1 MIKFGEI
8 GNYKV
13 AKNFGYLTTDVALKN
28 GDIVTYDL
36 ATKKVALPTSDT
48 AKKAGLAVVMNVID
62 KPGIKTPDDYT
73 IEAGEHPR
81 IFTLASLK
89 GLTLVMNDAEI
100 KTNYA
105 SIAVGDKL
113 VAGTDGKL
121 VKTSDVSGYA
131 EYLEVIE
138 KVAFGGNG
146 LVAVV
151 KA

>member
-36 ATKKVALPTSDT
+36 ATKKVALPTSGT

-62 KPGIKTPDDYT
+62 KPNIKAPDDYT

-105 SIAVGDKL
+105 TIAVGDKL

-121 VKTSDVSGYA
+121 VKVSDVSGYA